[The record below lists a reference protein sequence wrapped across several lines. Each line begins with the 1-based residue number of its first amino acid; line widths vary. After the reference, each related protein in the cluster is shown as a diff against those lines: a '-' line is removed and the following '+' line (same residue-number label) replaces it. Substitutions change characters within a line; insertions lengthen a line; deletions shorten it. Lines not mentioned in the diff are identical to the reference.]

1 MSDYQREENADII
14 CYLPKSVVYYI
25 YKPIKVRKKENI
37 MTEQEIEI
45 RITKCKNDLAWW
57 VAKLAT
63 SRTASNIGTR
73 SVHVAWNERELAR
86 LKGIQFARHCD
97 AQV

>member
-1 MSDYQREENADII
+1 MTQLENRLAK
-14 CYLPKSVVYYI
+14 LKA
-25 YKPIKVRKKENI
+25 
-37 MTEQEIEI
+37 
-45 RITKCKNDLAWW
+45 DLAWW

-97 AQV
+97 EQV

>member
-1 MSDYQREENADII
+1 
-14 CYLPKSVVYYI
+14 
-25 YKPIKVRKKENI
+25 

-45 RITKCKNDLAWW
+45 RITKCKTDLAWW

-73 SVHVAWNERELAR
+73 SVQVNWHRQEIGNVKRQ
-86 LKGIQFARHCD
+86 IFARHCD
-97 AQV
+97 EQV

>member
-1 MSDYQREENADII
+1 
-14 CYLPKSVVYYI
+14 
-25 YKPIKVRKKENI
+25 
-37 MTEQEIEI
+37 MTQLET
-45 RITKCKNDLAWW
+45 RLAKLKADLAWW

-97 AQV
+97 EQV

>member
-1 MSDYQREENADII
+1 MTDSQLEKQI
-14 CYLPKSVVYYI
+14 S
-25 YKPIKVRKKENI
+25 KVAS
-37 MTEQEIEI
+37 
-45 RITKCKNDLAWW
+45 DLAWW
-57 VAKLAT
+57 QAKLAK

-73 SVHVAWNERELAR
+73 GSHVAWNERELAR